1 MNLILIK
8 IAPQIRTTPRKNA
21 SGLRPSSFVMWNTPV
36 EVQFTQP
43 GVSIIRAAPQ
53 TLAKGDKIT
62 LTVERIDGGKLR
74 STCASCYP
82 IRRI

>member
-1 MNLILIK
+1 MSEIVNGGILRLRFNL
-8 IAPQIRTTPRKNA
+8 P
-21 SGLRPSSFVMWNTPV
+21 
-36 EVQFTQP
+36 QP
-43 GVSIIRAAPQ
+43 GDSIIRAAPQ